1 MKFQLQSYFY
11 FSDAEQI
18 SVLGGED
25 DAGISG
31 GNDGEIAGMDSDD
44 TPADYGEDADD
55 DNDGD
60 YGDDEDDDGSHVH
73 YGGGKDWPSS
83 QVRSRARGKAKARG
97 GVQGRGRA
105 GGRACDRSRSRD
117 RGQGRGQGRS
127 HAGPNTAE
135 VSWKS
140 YNDPDV
146 GNALLEHKD
155 PISWY
160 LGSWG

>member
-1 MKFQLQSYFY
+1 MQSYFY

-18 SVLGGED
+18 SVL
-25 DAGISG
+25 G

-83 QVRSRARGKAKARG
+83 QVRSRARGKAKG
-97 GVQGRGRA
+97 
-105 GGRACDRSRSRD
+105 
-117 RGQGRGQGRS
+117 RGQGKSQGGKQGRRQGRS

-140 YNDPDV
+140 YDDPDV